1 MCERYQPAFKLSSS
15 FGINYAGSE
24 ESMDRRRFVA
34 ASLAAGTMAALGCS
48 ATRKNPGRQNT
59 SDLPPFE
66 LEEATVAALQGG
78 MKSGWYTARSITE
91 LYLARIAAVDKQGPE
106 LHSIIELN
114 PDALQIADALDAER
128 KAKGPR
134 GPLHGIPVLVKDNI
148 DTADRMTTTAGSLAL
163 EGSIPPEDS
172 TVAKRLR
179 DSGAI
184 ILGKA
189 NLSEWA
195 NIRSLRSSS
204 GWSARGGQCKNPY
217 ALDRNPCGSSSG
229 SAAATSANLTA
240 LSVGTETDGS
250 IVCPSGTCGI
260 VGIKPTVGLISR
272 AGIIPISHNQDTAGP
287 MCRTVTDAAILL
299 GALAEVDART
309 DYTAF
314 LDPNGLKGMRIGVSR
329 SHFGFHPSVDKLME
343 SAIDVLK
350 TGGAAVIDPAN
361 VDSLKNAD
369 DTEVMLML
377 YELKANLNA
386 YLASLGPK
394 APVKT
399 LQDVIEFNEKHADQE
414 LQYFGQELFIQAE
427 EKGPLTD
434 SKYVEALK
442 TIQQLAREQGI
453 DMVMTKN
460 RLDAIIAPTN
470 SPAWVTDHL
479 NGDHF
484 TGGSST
490 PAAVAGYPNITVP
503 CGSVGGLPVGI
514 SFFGRAWSE
523 PTLIKIGFAYEQ
535 ATRHRQTPRF
545 RNTIA

>member
-1 MCERYQPAFKLSSS
+1 MCERYQPALKLSSS
-15 FGINYAGSE
+15 FGIKYAGSE

-91 LYLARIAAVDKQGPE
+91 LYLARIAAVDKQAPE

-172 TVAKRLR
+172 TVTKRLR

-229 SAAATSANLTA
+229 SAAVTSANLTA

-299 GALAEVDART
+299 GALAEVDARK

-343 SAIDVLK
+343 SAIDVLR
-350 TGGAAVIDPAN
+350 TGGADVIDPAN
-361 VDSLKNAD
+361 VDSLKNAV
-369 DTEVMLML
+369 DTEVMLMW
-377 YELKANLNA
+377 Y
-386 YLASLGPK
+386 
-394 APVKT
+394 
-399 LQDVIEFNEKHADQE
+399 
-414 LQYFGQELFIQAE
+414 
-427 EKGPLTD
+427 
-434 SKYVEALK
+434 AL
-442 TIQQLAREQGI
+442 
-453 DMVMTKN
+453 
-460 RLDAIIAPTN
+460 
-470 SPAWVTDHL
+470 
-479 NGDHF
+479 
-484 TGGSST
+484 
-490 PAAVAGYPNITVP
+490 
-503 CGSVGGLPVGI
+503 
-514 SFFGRAWSE
+514 
-523 PTLIKIGFAYEQ
+523 
-535 ATRHRQTPRF
+535 
-545 RNTIA
+545 

>member
-106 LHSIIELN
+106 LQSIIELN

-179 DSGAI
+179 ESGAI

-195 NIRSLRSSS
+195 NIRSLQSSS
-204 GWSARGGQCKNPY
+204 GWSARGGQCRNPY
-217 ALDRNPCGSSSG
+217 VLDRNPCGSSSG
-229 SAAATSANLTA
+229 SGAAVAASLCAAAI
-240 LSVGTETDGS
+240 GTETDGS
-250 IVCPSGTCGI
+250 IVCPSSANGI
-260 VGIKPTVGLISR
+260 VGIKPTVGLVSR
-272 AGIIPISHNQDTAGP
+272 SGIIPISHSQDGAGP
-287 MCRTVTDAAILL
+287 MTRTVEEAAIVLSAL
-299 GALAEVDART
+299 TGADPRDSVTGESRGRT
-309 DYTAF
+309 HPDYTKF
-314 LDPNGLKGMRIGVSR
+314 LDPNGLKGARIGVALKF
-329 SHFGFHPSVDKLME
+329 FGFSDAVDKRMTE
-343 SAIDVLK
+343 AIDAMK
-350 TGGAAVIDPAN
+350 RAGAVIVDPA
-361 VDSLKNAD
+361 DIPTHGKFDPSEL
-369 DTEVMLML
+369 EVLL
-377 YELKANLNA
+377 FELKAGLNA
-386 YLASLGPK
+386 YLKGLGPK
-394 APVKT
+394 APVHSLKEI
-399 LQDVIEFNEKHADQE
+399 IEFNERNRDKE
-414 LQYFGQELFIQAE
+414 MPYFGQELFIKAE
-427 EKGPLTD
+427 AKGPLT
-434 SKYVEALK
+434 SKAYLAAL
-442 TIQQLAREQGI
+442 A
-453 DMVMTKN
+453 KN
-460 RLDAIIAPTN
+460 
-470 SPAWVTDHL
+470 
-479 NGDHF
+479 
-484 TGGSST
+484 
-490 PAAVAGYPNITVP
+490 
-503 CGSVGGLPVGI
+503 
-514 SFFGRAWSE
+514 
-523 PTLIKIGFAYEQ
+523 
-535 ATRHRQTPRF
+535 HRM
-545 RNTIA
+545 

>member
-1 MCERYQPAFKLSSS
+1 
-15 FGINYAGSE
+15 
-24 ESMDRRRFVA
+24 
-34 ASLAAGTMAALGCS
+34 MAALGCS

-250 IVCPSGTCGI
+250 IVCPSGTGGI

>member
-1 MCERYQPAFKLSSS
+1 
-15 FGINYAGSE
+15 
-24 ESMDRRRFVA
+24 MDRRRFVA

-78 MKSGWYTARSITE
+78 MKSGRYTARSITE

-172 TVAKRLR
+172 TVTKRLR

-240 LSVGTETDGS
+240 MSVGTETDGS

-260 VGIKPTVGLISR
+260 IGIKPTVGLISR
-272 AGIIPISHNQDTAGP
+272 TGIIPISHNQDTAGP
-287 MCRTVTDAAILL
+287 ICRTVTDAAILL

>member
-1 MCERYQPAFKLSSS
+1 
-15 FGINYAGSE
+15 
-24 ESMDRRRFVA
+24 
-34 ASLAAGTMAALGCS
+34 MAALGCS